1 MSTSKQISS
10 LISDIARDTLKKE
23 VDGVRKWDRMKLTMF
38 SAWLFVVIAAIIHFI
53 LSGFQLEVWL
63 TFVGV
68 AMGSKLIDAGA
79 KKIEK

>member
-1 MSTSKQISS
+1 
-10 LISDIARDTLKKE
+10 
-23 VDGVRKWDRMKLTMF
+23 MF
-38 SAWLFVVIAAIIHFI
+38 SAWLFVIIAAIIHFI
-53 LSGFQLEVWL
+53 ISGFQLEVWL